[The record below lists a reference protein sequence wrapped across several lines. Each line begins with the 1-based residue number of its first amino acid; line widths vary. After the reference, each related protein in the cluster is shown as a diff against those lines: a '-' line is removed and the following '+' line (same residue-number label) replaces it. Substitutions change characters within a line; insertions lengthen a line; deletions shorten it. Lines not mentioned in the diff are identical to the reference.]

1 MRRIDVAAVIAAAGW
16 LGFVTTPAAAATTSR
31 VNLSDSGAELAGWSY
46 GASLSA
52 DGRYAAFESQAANA
66 VAGDSNDT
74 MDAFVRDVASSR
86 TVRVSVSTE
95 GSQAIGSSGSPAISS
110 DGRYVA
116 FTSDARNLVAGDT
129 TGDGYEDVFL
139 RDRDTDAD
147 GILDE
152 PGAVSTTRLS
162 VTTSAGEPNSS
173 SIRPAIGDGR
183 HVAFMSIADNIVPG
197 DTNEEDV
204 FVRDVER
211 SRTVRVSVSTSGQ
224 QADDW
229 SWNPS
234 ISESGR
240 WVAFTSEAS
249 NLVRADSNGHTYDV
263 FVRDRDTDTDGVFDE
278 EGAVRTT
285 RVSVG
290 GILGN
295 SGGQAG
301 RISADGRHVVFISHG
316 TSSAVGTTWDVFSR
330 DLSTNRTT
338 LISASSG
345 GAAGNASSQAP
356 TISADGRYVSFESD
370 ASNLVPGD
378 TNGVKDAFVRDRDTD
393 ADGILD
399 EPGAVRTARV
409 SVSSTGLEANRDTFA
424 PVVAAN
430 GTAVSFA
437 SEATNLSETADSNA
451 VMDVFLRSLP

>member
-1 MRRIDVAAVIAAAGW
+1 MRRVDVAAVIAAAGW
-16 LGFVTTPAAAATTSR
+16 LAFVTTPAAAATTSR
-31 VNLSDSGAELAGWSY
+31 VNVSDTGAELAGWSY

-52 DGRYAAFESQAANA
+52 DARYAAFESQADNA
-66 VAGDSNDT
+66 VAGDSNGA
-74 MDAFVRDVASSR
+74 MDAFVRDIAASR
-86 TVRVSVSTE
+86 TIRVSVATD
-95 GSQAIGSSGSPAISS
+95 GAQAAGSSGSPALSS
-110 DGRYVA
+110 DGRFVA

-139 RDRDTDAD
+139 RDRDTDGD
-147 GILDE
+147 GIFDE
-152 PGAVSTTRLS
+152 PGEVSTTRLS
-162 VTTSAGEPNSS
+162 VTSAGGEPNAS
-173 SIRPAIGDGR
+173 SIRPSIGDGR
-183 HVAFMSIADNIVPG
+183 HVAFMSTADNIVSG

-204 FVRDVER
+204 FVRDVENA
-211 SRTVRVSVSTSGQ
+211 RTVRVSVSTSGE
-224 QADDW
+224 QANDW
-229 SWNPS
+229 SWSPS
-234 ISESGR
+234 ISQSGR

-263 FVRDRDTDTDGVFDE
+263 FVRDRDTDADGIFDE
-278 EGAVRTT
+278 ADAVRT
-285 RVSVG
+285 RRASVG

-301 RISADGRHVVFISHG
+301 RLSADGRHVVFISHG
-316 TSSAVGTTWDVFSR
+316 TSSAVGTTWDVFAR
-330 DLSTNRTT
+330 DLTTNRTT

-356 TISADGRYVSFESD
+356 VVSGDGRYVSFESD

-399 EPGAVRTARV
+399 EPGEVRTFRV
-409 SVSSTGLEANRDTFA
+409 SLSSTGLEANRDTFA

-430 GTAVSFA
+430 GTHVGFA
-437 SEATNLSETADSNA
+437 SEATNLSGSADSNSM
-451 VMDVFLRSLP
+451 MDVFLRTLP